1 MDASI
6 RSGRGRALTHLRPG
20 RSRERA
26 LRTEH
31 QKLNTENWTHFQ
43 CPAYDGVMTREQALA
58 VLFAVYDLAAAD
70 MPADAG
76 RLAERVGF
84 SKVAVAEVLLH
95 LERRGLVDA
104 GKVRL
109 TIRGLAIAHALTEH
123 ARRNQVGAAA

>member
-1 MDASI
+1 
-6 RSGRGRALTHLRPG
+6 
-20 RSRERA
+20 
-26 LRTEH
+26 
-31 QKLNTENWTHFQ
+31 
-43 CPAYDGVMTREQALA
+43 MTREQALA

-76 RLAERVGF
+76 RLAERVGL
-84 SKVAVAEVLLH
+84 SKVAVADVLIH